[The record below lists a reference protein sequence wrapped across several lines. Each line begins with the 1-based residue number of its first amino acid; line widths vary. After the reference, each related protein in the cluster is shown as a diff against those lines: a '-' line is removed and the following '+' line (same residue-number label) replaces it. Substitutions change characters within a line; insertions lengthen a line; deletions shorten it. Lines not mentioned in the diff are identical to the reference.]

1 MNQFVVMYE
10 LYFAVQNEETNKGEE
25 LEEPEN
31 KSGVGY
37 EELLKPDDQNS
48 GSNRVK
54 EDEDTLY
61 LHVVSG
67 KIIFWIEMVVIMTL
81 IYYDFDMPT
90 IKFII
95 MSVCKLFVVNSIS
108 M

>member
-10 LYFAVQNEETNKGEE
+10 LCFAVQNEETNKGE
-25 LEEPEN
+25 PEN
-31 KSGVGY
+31 KSDVEY

-67 KIIFWIEMVVIMTL
+67 KIIFWIERVVIMTP
-81 IYYDFDMPT
+81 IYYNFNMPT
-90 IKFII
+90 IKFIF
-95 MSVCKLFVVNSIS
+95 MSV
-108 M
+108 